1 MAIEPLYRGDTYNNS
16 STLFDYINTLSV
28 EHLEPY
34 EFWNTFIYYTQ
45 DPGNNELFRSD
56 SHLREMLG
64 ISECCDEELIAF
76 LNNIQ
81 AINEN
86 EKKRKCSRQC
96 DFMSDCALTWGEGG
110 DRDICFIPKYLE
122 SSYFNIVNYS
132 MLDKSNSY
140 AAFKFILQNT
150 TYIDAFDVENY
161 LFFAYLVRNF
171 EAVHLLEEKFQRQCF
186 NMDFLRM
193 VVLALLVQM
202 IKSLT
207 IYHYVSSA
215 KDVMMAQVNDY
226 YGEIMYIISHN
237 DIFHKSIFE
246 KINIECEEINFS
258 YYVKFITALFEDFN
272 TLFNESIP
280 SAYSEIAGYSFRHDY
295 NKRICRNISVMLF
308 PFMIING
315 DTFKLYDS
323 FAYAFKSDWWKYEL
337 MDPMEIL
344 SDRITK
350 TSIHSIIPALAESK
364 VLELI
369 VKQDI
374 HCSKCDLL
382 LAALC
387 HDYEVL
393 KFPLERLKELLRMR
407 FKTYYAIAY
416 NWSLLS
422 SGEYKWEAF
431 HSLLYE
437 IITADIDLRMKRN
450 PSAKGMV
457 KMINVSDWGG
467 GGGGDGSKS
476 DEDESVDSEVRR
488 KRYKLLAQ
496 KYVWKVSPY
505 SNKAYVNPAISYL
518 NKYVLGY
525 ELL

>member
-1 MAIEPLYRGDTYNNS
+1 MAKEPLYRGDTYNNS

-34 EFWNTFIYYTQ
+34 EFWNTFIYYTE
-45 DPGNNELFRSD
+45 DVGNNELFRCD

-64 ISECCDEELIAF
+64 VSECCDEELTNF

-86 EKKRKCSRQC
+86 EKKRKCSRQS
-96 DFMSDCALTWGEGG
+96 DFMSDCALTWGEGR

-122 SSYFNIVNYS
+122 NSYFNIVNYS

-140 AAFKFILQNT
+140 TAFKFILQNT
-150 TYIDAFDVENY
+150 AYIDAFDVENY

-186 NMDFLRM
+186 DMDFLRM

-215 KDVMMAQVNDY
+215 RDVMMAQVNDY

-237 DIFHKSIFE
+237 DIFHKSIFQ

-258 YYVKFITALFEDFN
+258 HYVKFITALFEDFN
-272 TLFNESIP
+272 VLFNESIP
-280 SAYSEIAGYSFRHDY
+280 SAYYSEIAGYSFRHDY

-323 FAYAFKSDWWKYEL
+323 FAYTFKSDWWIYEL

-350 TSIHSIIPALAESK
+350 TSIHNIIPALTESK
-364 VLELI
+364 VLE
-369 VKQDI
+369 
-374 HCSKCDLL
+374 
-382 LAALC
+382 
-387 HDYEVL
+387 Y
-393 KFPLERLKELLRMR
+393 
-407 FKTYYAIAY
+407 
-416 NWSLLS
+416 
-422 SGEYKWEAF
+422 
-431 HSLLYE
+431 
-437 IITADIDLRMKRN
+437 
-450 PSAKGMV
+450 MV
-457 KMINVSDWGG
+457 KKDIQP
-467 GGGGDGSKS
+467 
-476 DEDESVDSEVRR
+476 DSQGHDNHCIA
-488 KRYKLLAQ
+488 KLCR
-496 KYVWKVSPY
+496 
-505 SNKAYVNPAISYL
+505 
-518 NKYVLGY
+518 
-525 ELL
+525 